1 MSTVI
6 AQGSPSAQSLTNTM
20 TASMTATTIAP
31 VLEVRNLTTEFSVPG
46 GVARAVDDMS
56 FSIAPGETLCIVGES
71 GSGKSVT
78 ALSIMQLLNTPP
90 AAIRSGQVLMDGRD
104 LLALSQSQMN
114 QVRGNQLSMIFQEP
128 MSSLNPV
135 LTIGYQIAEV
145 LRRHQGLSRSAAAAQ
160 AVELLTLV
168 RIPEPARRAGEYPHQ
183 MSGGMRQRVMIAMAL
198 ACRPRLLI
206 ADEPTTAL
214 DVTIQAQVL
223 ELIRDLQLRLG
234 TAVLLI
240 THDLGVVAETAD
252 RVIVMYAGR
261 KVEEAPV
268 RSLFAAP
275 RHPYTRGLLRS
286 MPRLGASAAA
296 PTTERLVEIPGMVPA
311 LHALPPGCA
320 FAPRCPLVQ
329 DVCRRQAPAYE
340 PFGAGQWAACWQ
352 AGAADGVAEV
362 AAEVIAKEGAA

>member
-1 MSTVI
+1 
-6 AQGSPSAQSLTNTM
+6 
-20 TASMTATTIAP
+20 
-31 VLEVRNLTTEFSVPG
+31 
-46 GVARAVDDMS
+46 MS

-90 AAIRSGQVLMDGRD
+90 AAIRGGQVLMDGRD
-104 LLALSQSQMN
+104 LLALSQAQMN

-128 MSSLNPV
+128 MTSLNPV

-145 LRRHQGLSRSAAAAQ
+145 LRRHQGVSRSAAADQ
-160 AVELLTLV
+160 AVAMLTLV
-168 RIPEPARRAGEYPHQ
+168 RIPEPARRAAEYPHQ

-223 ELIRDLQLRLG
+223 ELIRDLQQRLG

-268 RSLFAAP
+268 RTLFTTP

-296 PTTERLVEIPGMVPA
+296 QVTEPLVEIPGMVPA

-320 FAPRCPLVQ
+320 FAPRCPLAQ
-329 DVCRRQAPAYE
+329 DLCRRQAPAYE

-352 AGAADGVAEV
+352 AGAADLDADAVAGVP
-362 AAEVIAKEGAA
+362 AAVSASHGRTKTGSLPLGGKARSAQGAT